1 MHYLEVLDAFH
12 LRLGRLTHAS
22 AQLDFNIGLALNWLG
37 QHDSIDVSKF
47 LDPKKTQL
55 CQRLGKIQELMN
67 KIYDQT
73 QPQVTT
79 DFGAW
84 FQRADKARA
93 LRNDYVHA
101 RWGMPGELKDE
112 EPYVFFLAL
121 NWDMTPGQPDKTIKL
136 TLNEFDRQIEEVSKL
151 AGDFMKLRDRHAKHA
166 IPAAW
171 WREKNMDISDPVSN
185 SVS

>member
-1 MHYLEVLDAFH
+1 MHYSELLDAFH

-22 AQLDFNIGLALNWLG
+22 AQLDFNIGLVLNWLG
-37 QHDSIDVSKF
+37 QHNSLDVSKL

-55 CQRLGKIQELMN
+55 CQRLGKLEELIS

-73 QPQVTT
+73 QPHVAT
-79 DFGAW
+79 DFDAW
-84 FQRADKARA
+84 FRRADKARA

-112 EPYVFFLAL
+112 EPHVFFLTL
-121 NWDMTPGQPDKTIKL
+121 NWDMTFDQPDKSIKL
-136 TLNEFDRQIEEVSKL
+136 TFKEFDRQIHELSQL

-171 WREKNMDISDPVSN
+171 WREKNISVSGPVSN